1 MMLLSFLGPSV
12 RCEWGISAVQEGRL
26 TSVVFV
32 GMMFGA
38 PTWGII
44 ADWKGRR
51 AAFFATTVGLT

>member
-1 MMLLSFLGPSV
+1 V